1 MCKTLRVDGWQHR
14 WLWHCTTYKCV
25 EIIRSF
31 PPNDG
36 NVCTVVYSA
45 ESLLNTLLHQSLK
58 LTDWIVQRRK
68 DGTIVL
74 FPNTLHRAKT
84 LVNNMVKPARP
95 SPNLHGNSCWYKL
108 VLSERI
114 QGQTFL
120 FNFQINIFQK
130 KKQAVC
136 IQNQFKSES
145 GRITGNVQ
153 INAQHTI
160 TNWLHQRQ
168 SQWKDH
174 NMNHS
179 AGDLQISRAELK
191 KAVTC
196 LCLLSLTQ
204 GLIGHLCLHNDSE
217 GEIWLADSELD

>member
-1 MCKTLRVDGWQHR
+1 MEQSFYFQILFIELKCWWTT
-14 WLWHCTTYKCV
+14 WLDPHQTSM
-25 EIIRSF
+25 EIHAGI
-31 PPNDG
+31 
-36 NVCTVVYSA
+36 T
-45 ESLLNTLLHQSLK
+45 
-58 LTDWIVQRRK
+58 W
-68 DGTIVL
+68 
-74 FPNTLHRAKT
+74 
-84 LVNNMVKPARP
+84 
-95 SPNLHGNSCWYKL
+95 SCQKWYKDKPSYL
-108 VLSERI
+108 ISFAVQNKSIYFR
-114 QGQTFL
+114 
-120 FNFQINIFQK
+120 N

-136 IQNQFKSES
+136 IQNQLKSES

-168 SQWKDH
+168 RQWKDH
-174 NMNHS
+174 NMNHL

-217 GEIWLADSELD
+217 GEMWLADSELD